1 MKPPVPMLAAFAVVA
16 ALTVEGSPAFAGDGI
31 ALTEASSR
39 LFACFD
45 ELAVEAQ
52 RRNWSE
58 LAYYR
63 VLRSRCGREIDAFA
77 AANRKPAADPEAARA
92 GARITEQALRGA
104 LVDAA
109 LDYGRAMVFHRAGG

>member
-1 MKPPVPMLAAFAVVA
+1 MKRSIPTFAALIAA
-16 ALTVEGSPAFAGDGI
+16 ALTAGEIRPAAAGD
-31 ALTEASSR
+31 AAVLTQASTR

-45 ELAVEAQ
+45 TLAVEAA

-63 VLRSRCGREIDAFA
+63 ALRVRCSREIDAFA
-77 AANRKPAADPEAARA
+77 AANRRPGDDPAAARSTA
-92 GARITEQALRGA
+92 KITQQALRGA

>member
-1 MKPPVPMLAAFAVVA
+1 MKPPVPMLAALAMASALATDSRPA
-16 ALTVEGSPAFAGDGI
+16 AAGDAT
-31 ALTEASSR
+31 ALTEASSH

-52 RRNWSE
+52 RRSWSE

-63 VLRSRCGREIDAFA
+63 ALRVRCGREIDAFA
-77 AANRKPAADPEAARA
+77 AANRQPAADAAAART
-92 GARITEQALRGA
+92 GAKVTEQALRGA

-109 LDYGRAMVFHRAGG
+109 LDYGRAMVFHRTGG